1 MGKVR
6 SYVTSMIV
14 QCLPP
19 GAINKSHGIS
29 STNNP
34 KLCPICKEITW
45 LCLQHGEISSAFKK
59 RSPFTGI
66 WSHIKKPVF
75 WYYHCRA
82 WGKNKPRL
90 MVDQWKKSRSNNIET
105 QQTQRLEVEKNEL
118 QNPSFLRESPKK
130 ITIGPPIWSAIR
142 FPFIFLTIFVPLKKI
157 QGHLWTSFFNPRN
170 CLN

>member
-105 QQTQRLEVEKNEL
+105 QQTQRLEVEKKRTPKPILFAGVTKKDHHRTANLECYQVSVHFFDDL
-118 QNPSFLRESPKK
+118 CSPKK
-130 ITIGPPIWSAIR
+130 
-142 FPFIFLTIFVPLKKI
+142 
-157 QGHLWTSFFNPRN
+157 NPRAP
-170 CLN
+170 LNILF